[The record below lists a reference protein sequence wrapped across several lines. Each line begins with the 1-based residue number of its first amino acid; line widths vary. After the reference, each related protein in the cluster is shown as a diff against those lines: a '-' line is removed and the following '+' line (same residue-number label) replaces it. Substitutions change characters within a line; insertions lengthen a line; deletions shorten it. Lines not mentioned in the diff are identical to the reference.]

1 MAASKGV
8 INVTLPFTAVTPTSS
23 SGIIVMDHGDQIKDD
38 NDMHHLRYIFYLI
51 ESVDRNA
58 WSETRM
64 CFLFLQLSY
73 LVVQPQVVITIQRHS
88 NERIKQ
94 TFVARGKT
102 L

>member
-51 ESVDRNA
+51 ESVRSKCMVGDANVFPFSA
-58 WSETRM
+58 A
-64 CFLFLQLSY
+64 LLLSC
-73 LVVQPQVVITIQRHS
+73 PAASSNNHS
-88 NERIKQ
+88 AAFQ
-94 TFVARGKT
+94 
-102 L
+102 

>member
-1 MAASKGV
+1 M
-8 INVTLPFTAVTPTSS
+8 TLPFTAVTPTSS

-38 NDMHHLRYIFYLI
+38 NDMHHLRYLFYLI
-51 ESVDRNA
+51 ESVRSKCMVGDANVFPFSA
-58 WSETRM
+58 A
-64 CFLFLQLSY
+64 L